1 MELEYISIAKTY
13 SISEM
18 KRLSPRA
25 LSQAVSPRKAEAA
38 CPVPGL
44 ERGLRILELLV
55 DFPGGLTQREI
66 AERLQC
72 PAASVHRL
80 SQTLLA
86 HGYLVR
92 DEEGR
97 VLRLS
102 RKLVAMGS
110 RVLAEEDWLGEA
122 MDAAKVLR
130 DAVKETVLIGTL
142 AGEAL
147 VVLGQVLGLHP
158 FKFSVDLG
166 TRLPLHTAAPAKAML
181 AFLPEEE
188 RRRML
193 QQIRYEKFNERT
205 LGGVQALEAELM
217 QVARQG
223 YAVDRQEQLTGI
235 HCVAAPVCN
244 RHGYP
249 VAALWTTGPADRL
262 REEDFPPVAARVM
275 EQARRVSRRLGFGWI
290 PAPGKSDGNGGS
302 SHE

>member
-1 MELEYISIAKTY
+1 
-13 SISEM
+13 M
-18 KRLSPRA
+18 KCPPPRVPVK
-25 LSQAVSPRKAEAA
+25 AVHRPAAA

-44 ERGLRILELLV
+44 ERGLKILELLV
-55 DFPGGLTQREI
+55 DYPEGLTQREI

-72 PAASVHRL
+72 PGASVHRL
-80 SQTLLA
+80 SLTLLA

-97 VLRLS
+97 TLRLS

-130 DAVKETVLIGTL
+130 EAVKETVLIGTL

-147 VVLGQVLGLHP
+147 VVLGQVLGTHP

-166 TRLPLHTAAPAKAML
+166 ARLPLHTAAPAKAML
-181 AFLPEEE
+181 AFLPAEE
-188 RRRML
+188 RGRLL
-193 QQIRYEKFNERT
+193 QQARLEKFNERT
-205 LGGVQALEAELM
+205 LTSVQALEAELAR
-217 QVARQG
+217 VAEEG

-235 HCVAAPVCN
+235 HCVAAPVFN

-249 VAALWTTGPADRL
+249 VAALWTTGPTDRL
-262 REEDFPPVAARVM
+262 READFARVGALVM
-275 EQARRVSRRLGFGWI
+275 EQARRVSRRLGYGWM
-290 PAPGKSDGNGGS
+290 PVHGKQPNHGNGR
-302 SHE
+302 HE

>member
-1 MELEYISIAKTY
+1 
-13 SISEM
+13 M
-18 KRLSPRA
+18 KRAPTRTLLKTASRRPA
-25 LSQAVSPRKAEAA
+25 AAA

-55 DFPGGLTQREI
+55 DFPEGLTQREI
-66 AERLQC
+66 AERLDC
-72 PAASVHRL
+72 PPASVHRL
-80 SQTLLA
+80 SQTLLT

-97 VLRLS
+97 VLKLS

-110 RVLAEEDWLGEA
+110 RVLAEEDWLSEA

-142 AGEAL
+142 AGKSL
-147 VVLGQVLGLHP
+147 VVLGQVLGTHP

-166 TRLPLHTAAPAKAML
+166 TLLPLHTAAPAKAML
-181 AFLPEEE
+181 AFLPKAE
-188 RRRML
+188 RRRLL
-193 QQIRYEKFNERT
+193 QQNTYEKFNERT
-205 LGGVQALEAELM
+205 LTSVQALEAELM

-235 HCVAAPVCN
+235 HCVAAPVFN

-262 REEDFPPVAARVM
+262 RERDFPAVAAQVM
-275 EQARRVSRRLGFGWI
+275 EQAQRVSRRLGFGWI
-290 PAPGKSDGNGGS
+290 PAPDRGQGNGQKRT
-302 SHE
+302 

>member
-1 MELEYISIAKTY
+1 
-13 SISEM
+13 
-18 KRLSPRA
+18 
-25 LSQAVSPRKAEAA
+25 
-38 CPVPGL
+38 
-44 ERGLRILELLV
+44 LELLV
-55 DFPGGLTQREI
+55 DYPEGLTQREI
-66 AERLQC
+66 AERLQY

-80 SQTLLA
+80 SQTLQA

-110 RVLAEEDWLGEA
+110 RVLAEEDWLSEA
-122 MDAAKVLR
+122 MDAAKLLR
-130 DAVKETVLIGTL
+130 DAVKETVLIGAL
-142 AGEAL
+142 AGDAL
-147 VVLGQVLGLHP
+147 VVLGQVLGTHP

-166 TRLPLHTAAPAKAML
+166 THLPLHTAAPAKAML

-188 RRRML
+188 RRRVL
-193 QQIRYEKFNERT
+193 QQIKYEKFNERT
-205 LGGVQALEAELM
+205 LSSVQALEAELM

-235 HCVAAPVCN
+235 HCVAAPVFN

-262 REEDFPPVAARVM
+262 REKDFPAVAALVM
-275 EQARRVSRRLGFGWI
+275 EQAQRVSRRLGFGWI
-290 PAPGKSDGNGGS
+290 PAPEKNNGKTGNG
-302 SHE
+302 HE

>member
-1 MELEYISIAKTY
+1 
-13 SISEM
+13 M
-18 KRLSPRA
+18 KRSGQRA
-25 LSQAVSPRKAEAA
+25 DVASGTRSDGAAGAVPA
-38 CPVPGL
+38 L

-55 DFPGGLTQREI
+55 NYPEGLTQREI

-80 SQTLLA
+80 SQTLLG
-86 HGYLVR
+86 HGYLTR
-92 DEEGR
+92 DEDGR

-142 AGEAL
+142 AGEGL
-147 VVLGQVLGLHP
+147 VVLGQVLGTHP

-181 AFLPEEE
+181 AFLPAEE
-188 RRRML
+188 RRRL
-193 QQIRYEKFNERT
+193 LGQARLEKFNERT
-205 LGGVQALEAELM
+205 LTSVQALEAELA
-217 QVARQG
+217 QVVEKG

-235 HCVAAPVCN
+235 HCVAAAVFN

-249 VAALWTTGPADRL
+249 VAAIWTTGPADRL
-262 REEDFPPVAARVM
+262 REQDFASVGMLVT
-275 EQARRVSRRLGFGWI
+275 EQARRISRRLGFGWI
-290 PAPGKSDGNGGS
+290 PASNQKNGNGKG
-302 SHE
+302 EDENE